1 MPYVLKKGNHYCFKD
16 ADNTINKV
24 PNVKS
29 ATMFANE
36 KHAQAMLLKCSKKL
50 KGFEI
55 VDLDTIDCDEKSNT
69 VDKSK
74 QIKEKR
80 KSFNTKERI
89 FIYNRNKGKCAIC
102 GEFVPF
108 DEFTVDHI
116 IPLSKGGTNKLNNL
130 QCTCKTCNLVKQDIL
145 PKDLMDKLTQ
155 IVFYQMQ
162 INYKNSY
169 WKEMKKIHKKYI
181 RYRIRKATS
190 IFNKR

>member
-36 KHAQAMLLKCSKKL
+36 KHAQSMLLKCSKKL

-74 QIKEKR
+74 QTKEKR
-80 KSFNTKERI
+80 KSFNTPLEFLFSVGRGGARRLS
-89 FIYNRNKGKCAIC
+89 IYFSVAL
-102 GEFVPF
+102 
-108 DEFTVDHI
+108 T
-116 IPLSKGGTNKLNNL
+116 LSSFEAMYN
-130 QCTCKTCNLVKQDIL
+130 
-145 PKDLMDKLTQ
+145 
-155 IVFYQMQ
+155 IV
-162 INYKNSY
+162 S
-169 WKEMKKIHKKYI
+169 I
-181 RYRIRKATS
+181 RV
-190 IFNKR
+190 F